1 MQFKTSE
8 KQISGTSI
16 TSELV
21 MSKNEDSITGDFK
34 SQLLPLGDL
43 KVGFILSLVSLSNVF
58 IRLYTSLG

>member
-1 MQFKTSE
+1 MKMKFKTS
-8 KQISGTSI
+8 KDQISGTSI

-43 KVGFILSLVSLSNVF
+43 KVGLILFYSKF
-58 IRLYTSLG
+58 LYQMCS